1 MTTTVTP
8 FSFGTLETLL
18 FQSAKEYITKYFIPL
33 TSGMHAVLKS
43 NGKYELTDHA
53 NLIKTYMNR
62 IDPKLSK
69 YYLKEYTGLR
79 TIVYELG
86 KPVLYD
92 DKLNLC
98 QTFKHPINPY
108 NKFSVN
114 IKDVNIMLSY
124 IKEVLCSDVEE
135 QYIYVLRWL
144 SNMCKGNKNDSILY
158 LRGGQGIGK
167 STITQFLMN
176 YVIGRPL
183 SLETGAETLTSRFN
197 IELAGKLMVVFEEL
211 EHLSTAEWKGMST
224 KLKRYSTSDTIMLES
239 KGEKRYE
246 AKNIN
251 NYFILS
257 NHDCIK
263 DDDGRRIY
271 ILDVSPKYKG
281 DLEYF
286 GNIRDKCFND
296 AVGEAFYCYL
306 HGIDTTNFYA
316 QRFPITQSKKDA
328 YVKRLHSVELFLK
341 DSYILLKL
349 PVNNSLTVIF
359 NEYKSY
365 CESNGIR
372 SVNKIDFNKK
382 MSELGFKYFS
392 SRVDGKTMNK
402 YKISIDELNAV
413 AEKGY
418 WIHDTDEYDDEKV
431 IDETGKN
438 YEALYEESQDELAQM
453 KMEVERLKKE
463 LAKKHLKPPNV
474 KPKLEIELMDSDSD
488 DSDASD
494 DSDDSDDDC
503 DDQSDDSDNDDQS
516 DDDDYDDQSD
526 DDDYDDQSDDD
537 YDDEEEYANMASL
550 LLGN

>member
-1 MTTTVTP
+1 MTTTITP
-8 FSFGTLETLL
+8 FSFDTLETLL

-43 NGKYELTDHA
+43 NGNYELMDYTTM
-53 NLIKTYMNR
+53 KRTYMDR
-62 IDPKLSK
+62 LDAKLSK
-69 YYLKEYTGLR
+69 YYLKEYSGLR

-86 KPVLYD
+86 KPALYD

-98 QTFKHPINPY
+98 QPFKHPINPY
-108 NKFSVN
+108 DKFPVN
-114 IKDVNIMLSY
+114 IKEKVTIMLSY
-124 IKEVLCSDVEE
+124 IKEVLCSDIEE
-135 QYIYVLRWL
+135 QYIYVLQWL

-176 YVIGRPL
+176 HVIGRPL
-183 SLETGAETLTSRFN
+183 SLETGAETLISRFN
-197 IELAGKLMVVFEEL
+197 VELAGTLMVVFEEL
-211 EHLSTAEWKGMST
+211 EHLSTAEWNSMST

-296 AVGEAFYCYL
+296 AVGEAFYSYL
-306 HGIDTTNFYA
+306 HEINTTNFYA
-316 QRFPITQSKKDA
+316 QRFPLTQSKKDA
-328 YVKRLHSVELFLK
+328 YVKRLHSVESFLK

-349 PVNNSLTVIF
+349 PVNNSLAVIF

-392 SRVDGKTMNK
+392 SRVDGKTKNK
-402 YKISIDELNAV
+402 YKISLDELNKV

-418 WIHDTDEYDDEKV
+418 WIHDTDEYDDDEKV

-488 DSDASD
+488 DSD
-494 DSDDSDDDC
+494 DSDA
-503 DDQSDDSDNDDQS
+503 SDNDAS
-516 DDDDYDDQSD
+516 DN